1 MFNVMLDRL
10 PSDWHGYRIDTDFRT
25 GIQIMRCLS
34 DGEFSERERI
44 QYAVSRLFQGNI
56 PDIQEAVEG
65 LAWYMSEY
73 NHDNHSAGK
82 ENGKIK
88 AYDFDVDQWRIYSA
102 FRRQYGIDLNHAG
115 MHWFVFM
122 GLLTNLEEC
131 SFTRVVDI
139 RLRKAVP
146 GSSTKEREELRA
158 LKDVYRLEAEDAHL
172 TPGERLAQQRQM
184 EIFNSFMNA
193 GKE

>member
-139 RLRKAVP
+139 RLRKAV
-146 GSSTKEREELRA
+146 RA
-158 LKDVYRLEAEDAHL
+158 
-172 TPGERLAQQRQM
+172 AQRKGK
-184 EIFNSFMNA
+184 NS
-193 GKE
+193 GH